1 MGRSSDWAIEVAEQ
15 NYIDQREEWIRREL
29 GDPDADESTDGWH
42 ELELQYDQTYEH
54 WEDYLQ
60 EEYEW
65 HHSQNHSD
73 FYVSFSRSIDDLKNI
88 LASHIEPAV
97 IQTVYKM
104 AYVHA
109 VTAMETYLGDSLKS
123 TVLGNKEYIANA
135 AKNLNELTQRKFKL
149 EDFVS
154 ENDFVAKIVL
164 EQLCKYLYHDVA
176 RVMTIYKATIG
187 FDYSYD
193 LSELIKI
200 TTMRHDLVHRNG
212 KDNDGNRVELGL
224 GILNR
229 SIEEIEAFVKYLDK
243 TLKEHHEE

>member
-29 GDPDADESTDGWH
+29 GDPDADETSEGWR

-54 WEDYLQ
+54 WEDYLE

-65 HHSQNHSD
+65 HHSQSHSD
-73 FYVSFSRSIDDLKNI
+73 FYISFNRSINDLKNI
-88 LASHIEPAV
+88 LTSHLEPTV
-97 IQTVYKM
+97 SYTVYKM
-104 AYVHA
+104 VYVHA

-123 TVLGNKEYIANA
+123 TVLGNQKYIANA

-149 EDFVS
+149 EDFVL
-154 ENDFVAKIVL
+154 EKDFVAKIVL

-176 RVMTIYKATIG
+176 RVMTIYKATLE

-200 TTMRHDLVHRNG
+200 TTARHDLVHRNG
-212 KDNDGNRVELGL
+212 KDNNGKAVELDL

-229 SIEEIEAFVKYLDK
+229 AIEDIEAFVQYLDQN
-243 TLKEHHEE
+243 LKEHHEK